1 MSVECPEEVILEII
15 GNKKKMRFYN
25 KEVSLEVK
33 SSWLKSISETALGE
47 NAVVK

>member
-33 SSWLKSISETALGE
+33 SSWLKSISESTLGE
-47 NAVVK
+47 NTFIK